1 MARGKFITFE
11 GPDGSGKTTVSTQ
24 VVERLKKDGFP
35 VILTREPGGIAI
47 AEQIRNV
54 ILDPANTAMD
64 DRTEALLYAASR
76 RQHLVEKI
84 LPALEEGI
92 NVISDRF
99 VDSSLAYQG
108 CGRHIG
114 IEPVMEINRFAIEG
128 NMPDYTIFLDIDA
141 ETGLERIHKGR
152 TYLDRLDQEKLS
164 FHMDVWNGYRQIIDM
179 YRDRMIIIDASREPE
194 QVIED
199 AYQAVK
205 EILEGNR

>member
-84 LPALEEGI
+84 LPALEEGT

>member
-84 LPALEEGI
+84 LPALEEGT
-92 NVISDRF
+92 NVISDRS